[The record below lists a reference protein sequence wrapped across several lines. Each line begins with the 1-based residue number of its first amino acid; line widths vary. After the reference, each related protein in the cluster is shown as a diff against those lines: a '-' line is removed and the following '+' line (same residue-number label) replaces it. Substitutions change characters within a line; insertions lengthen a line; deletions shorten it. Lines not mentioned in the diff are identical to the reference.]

1 MNRFEDKLYQ
11 EFEQNLQRIL
21 GLSMD
26 DFLVVI
32 RQSLKDLHV
41 KFDEIL
47 NNDGPKA
54 LRSEMNWQIIALSV
68 IYKERDVGRTLTK
81 EEFYEHAQSLGLDR
95 PSLKDKGASK
105 EG

>member
-21 GLSMD
+21 GLSLD
-26 DFLVVI
+26 DFFVII
-32 RQSLKDLHV
+32 RQSSKDLHV

-54 LRSEMNWQIIALSV
+54 LRSEMN
-68 IYKERDVGRTLTK
+68 
-81 EEFYEHAQSLGLDR
+81 
-95 PSLKDKGASK
+95 
-105 EG
+105 

>member
-21 GLSMD
+21 GLSMS

-32 RQSLKDLHV
+32 RQSSKDLHV

-68 IYKERDVGRTLTK
+68 IYKERDVGRTLTE
-81 EEFYEHAQSLGLDR
+81 EEFHEHAQSLGLDGTYI
-95 PSLKDKGASK
+95 KDKNASK